1 MNCPAC
7 KNPMVILELNQVE
20 IDYCTNCKGI
30 WLDRGELD
38 LIFSP
43 EDKKEI
49 AKSFSVKNNSDE
61 VKRRCPIC
69 KKKMDKVEFENTGII
84 IDRCS
89 EDHGVWFD
97 GGELKSI
104 LKTAEEQ
111 NSRIINMLK
120 EMFGE

>member
-7 KNPMVILELNQVE
+7 KNSMVILELNQVE
-20 IDYCTNCKGI
+20 IDYCTSCKGI

-38 LIFSP
+38 LIFSSS
-43 EDKKEI
+43 EKKEI
-49 AKSFSVKNNSDE
+49 AKLFSVKNNLDE
-61 VKRRCPIC
+61 IKRRCPIC

-89 EDHGVWFD
+89 DDHGVWFD
-97 GGELKSI
+97 SGELKSI

>member
-20 IDYCTNCKGI
+20 IDYCTSCKGI

-38 LIFSP
+38 LIFSSA
-43 EDKKEI
+43 DKKEI
-49 AKSFSVKNNSDE
+49 AKSFSVKNDFDE
-61 VKRRCPIC
+61 IKRRCPIC

-89 EDHGVWFD
+89 DDHGVWFD
-97 GGELKSI
+97 SGELKSI

>member
-20 IDYCTNCKGI
+20 IDYCISCKGI

-38 LIFSP
+38 LIFSSA
-43 EDKKEI
+43 DKKEI
-49 AKSFSVKNNSDE
+49 AKSFSVKNDSDE

>member
-20 IDYCTNCKGI
+20 IDYCTACKGI

-43 EDKKEI
+43 SEKKGI
-49 AKSFSVKNNSDE
+49 AKLFSVKNNLDE
-61 VKRRCPIC
+61 IKRRCPIC
-69 KKKMDKVEFENTGII
+69 KKKMNKVEFENTGII
-84 IDRCS
+84 IDSCS
-89 EDHGVWFD
+89 KEHGLWFD
-97 GGELKSI
+97 NGELKSI
-104 LKTAEEQ
+104 LKSAEEE
-111 NSRIINMLK
+111 NSKIINMLK

>member
-1 MNCPAC
+1 MNCPVC

-20 IDYCTNCKGI
+20 IDYCTSCKGI

-38 LIFSP
+38 LIFSSA
-43 EDKKEI
+43 DKKEI
-49 AKSFSVKNNSDE
+49 LKSFSVKNDSDE
-61 VKRRCPIC
+61 IKRRCPIC
-69 KKKMDKVEFENTGII
+69 KKKMDKVEFESTGVI
-84 IDRCS
+84 IDRCLD
-89 EDHGVWFD
+89 DHGVWFD
-97 GGELKSI
+97 SGELKSI

>member
-7 KNPMVILELNQVE
+7 KNPMIILELNQVE
-20 IDYCTNCKGI
+20 IDYCTVCKGI

-38 LIFSP
+38 LIFSTS
-43 EDKKEI
+43 EKKEI
-49 AKSFSVKNNSDE
+49 AKLFSVKNNLDE
-61 VKRRCPIC
+61 IKRRCPNC

-89 EDHGVWFD
+89 DDHGVWFD
-97 GGELKSI
+97 SGELKSI

-111 NSRIINMLK
+111 NSKIINMLK
-120 EMFGE
+120 EMFGD

>member
-20 IDYCTNCKGI
+20 IDYCSVCKGI

-38 LIFSP
+38 LIFSVK
-43 EDKKEI
+43 EKKEI
-49 AKSFSVKNNSDE
+49 SDLFSVKNDFDE
-61 VKRRCPIC
+61 TKRRCPIC

-84 IDRCS
+84 IDRCINN
-89 EDHGVWFD
+89 HGLWFD
-97 GGELKSI
+97 SGELKSL
-104 LKTAEEQ
+104 LKTAEEK
-111 NSRIINMLK
+111 NSKIIDHLK

>member
-20 IDYCTNCKGI
+20 IDYCTVCKGI
-30 WLDRGELD
+30 WLDMGELD
-38 LIFSP
+38 LIFSSA
-43 EDKKEI
+43 DKKEI
-49 AKSFSVKNNSDE
+49 ANSFSINNEFDE
-61 VKRRCPIC
+61 IKRKCPNC

-84 IDRCS
+84 IDKCTD
-89 EDHGVWFD
+89 DHGVWFD

-104 LKTAEEQ
+104 LKSAEEQ
-111 NSRIINMLK
+111 NSRIIKMLN

>member
-1 MNCPAC
+1 MNCPVC

-20 IDYCTNCKGI
+20 IDYCTSCKGI

-38 LIFSP
+38 LIFSSA
-43 EDKKEI
+43 DKKEI
-49 AKSFSVKNNSDE
+49 VKSFSVKNDSDE
-61 VKRRCPIC
+61 IKRRCPIC

-89 EDHGVWFD
+89 DDHGVWFD
-97 GGELKSI
+97 SGELKSI
-104 LKTAEEQ
+104 LKTVEEQ

>member
-20 IDYCTNCKGI
+20 IDYCTACKGI

-38 LIFSP
+38 LIFSSS
-43 EDKKEI
+43 EKKEI
-49 AKSFSVKNNSDE
+49 AKLFSVKNNLDE
-61 VKRRCPIC
+61 IKRRCPVC

-97 GGELKSI
+97 SGELKSI
-104 LKTAEEQ
+104 LKSAEEE
-111 NSRIINMLK
+111 NSKIINMLK